1 MIQVIVLAGGLG
13 EKLWP
18 LSRQRMPK
26 QFLKLIDNEKSLFQI
41 TINRFIELKKQIN
54 EEELNLI
61 IVCNE
66 NNKYLVK
73 QQTDEIIKSD
83 IDSYTIIAEPINKK
97 TTTAIAVALEFTKYN
112 DNILVIP
119 SDQVWDDFE
128 FCQCVKSLVSLK
140 NNGISL
146 IGIKPYYPATR
157 FGYINS
163 KDNKLISFKE
173 KPDIESALEYIN
185 NKDPIYLWNTGVLYF
200 KKKVMIDDL
209 TNKYNKLLL
218 DVKNIVNN
226 SESINN
232 IITLN
237 QEDYESIEEISIDN
251 SVLEN
256 YENGYVLEYKNY
268 WNDIDNF
275 KSLFD
280 YLPKDK
286 DFNLIQSLNDNVLTI
301 NTSNSF
307 IHSAHKLVTTI
318 GISDLVIIDTRDSL
332 LVAEK
337 NSSLNVNEMVN
348 LLKSRSRSEHVVNPV
363 CYKPWGWYIDL
374 EGSDY
379 SGHKVKKICVYP
391 NQRLSLQSHKD
402 RSEHWTIVK
411 GKAKVQIGEDT
422 HNLETNKSIYIPKG
436 VLHRIENIGEEN
448 IEFIEIQIGAY
459 LGEDDIIRYH
469 DDFGRKI
476 SKNNLSSLVTEDF

>member
-41 TINRFIELKKQIN
+41 TINRFMELKKQIS
-54 EEELNLI
+54 EDELNLI

-73 QQTDEIIKSD
+73 QQTDEIINND

-97 TTTAIAVALEFTKYN
+97 TTAAIAVALEFAEYN

-128 FCQCVKSLVSLK
+128 FCQCVKNLVSLK
-140 NNGISL
+140 NDGISL

-173 KPDIESALEYIN
+173 KPDIDSALEYIN
-185 NKDPIYLWNTGVLYF
+185 NKDSIYLWNTGVLYF
-200 KKKVMIDDL
+200 KKKVMIDEL
-209 TNKYNKLLL
+209 TNKYNKILI
-218 DVKNIVNN
+218 DAKNIVNN

-232 IITLN
+232 IITLTL
-237 QEDYESIEEISIDN
+237 EDYEFIEEISIDN
-251 SVLEN
+251 SILEN
-256 YENGYVLEYKNY
+256 YENGYVIEYKNY

-337 NSSLNVNEMVN
+337 NSSLNVNEMVT

-422 HNLETNKSIYIPKG
+422 HNLEANKSIYIPKG
-436 VLHRIENIGEEN
+436 VLHRIENIGVEN